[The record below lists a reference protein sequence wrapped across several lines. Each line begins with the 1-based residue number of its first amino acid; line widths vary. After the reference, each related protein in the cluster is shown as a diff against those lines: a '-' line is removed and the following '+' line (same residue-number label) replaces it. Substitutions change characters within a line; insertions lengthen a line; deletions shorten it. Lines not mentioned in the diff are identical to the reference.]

1 METPTMNR
9 AMRFPLRLA
18 VVLAGMIVILW
29 AAGAPAAEPTVRFR
43 DLVFKSYEGD
53 DLAPVSKE
61 IGLGDKKVEFT
72 ALEYKVLL
80 VRGPDDKGSW
90 VDPKS
95 YRFKIGDRIRLTMRP
110 LGKSYVYVY
119 HVGASGKGVFLVPKE
134 DEEPRS
140 YQGKET
146 ITLPEDGYFEF
157 RLPPGDEK
165 LFVVACA
172 KPVAD
177 RAVLAK
183 VITSGDDRSDTPE
196 MKQVRQ
202 TLNAVV
208 KEVLTSTVE
217 KEQEVREKTVIYRG
231 LFPAGNERQ
240 RFLKDMKARG
250 VRRGS
255 LELPPEKAGEGTL
268 IVSFRTADL
277 PKDAGTG
284 MLVTIPLH
292 SEGQ

>member
-1 METPTMNR
+1 MNR
-9 AMRFPLRLA
+9 GKGVAFWCA
-18 VVLAGMIVILW
+18 VVLAGVVLMVCTS
-29 AAGAPAAEPTVRFR
+29 ASPGAEPTVRFR
-43 DLVFKSYEGD
+43 DLVFKSYEAE

-80 VRGPDDKGSW
+80 VRGPDDKGTW
-90 VDPKS
+90 VDPKT
-95 YRFKIGDRIRLTMRP
+95 YRFKIGDRIRLTVRP

-119 HVGASGKGVFLVPKE
+119 HVGASGKGIFLVPKE

-140 YQGKET
+140 YQGKEQ

-208 KEVLTSTVE
+208 KEVLTSAVE
-217 KEQEVREKTVIYRG
+217 KEQEAREKTVIYRG
-231 LFPAGNERQ
+231 LFSTAKERQ
-240 RFLKDMKARG
+240 SLLKDMKARG

-255 LELPPEKAGEGTL
+255 LEVPPEKAGEGTL
-268 IVSFRTADL
+268 VVSFRTADV
-277 PKDAGTG
+277 PADVGTG

-292 SEGQ
+292 SEGP